1 MTSSTPNATLLDNL
15 RSPRSA
21 ISPIY
26 SPSIRSSR
34 ISEDSDDSLR
44 DLELSDGPL
53 LAETTRPLRPRSYSV
68 SGFDFQHDLLPL
80 SASLS
85 EPDQIH
91 PESHEKRLG
100 LVNGACAV
108 LWCITECEPR
118 WGSRTGIALIVGLQ
132 IGSGILCVS
141 LHVFSQ
147 RVWTD
152 ETQQLLTRRGDSK
165 YPKRRSES
173 TGLVRCRS
181 ARMDRRE
188 QFRGTRILYTRKRR
202 SASVPSI
209 CLRAPRIIP
218 ICMDSDIRPQARSV
232 LLVRLFSYA
241 SDIVTQGETL
251 SSA

>member
-80 SASLS
+80 SSSLS

-100 LVNGACAV
+100 LVNGA
-108 LWCITECEPR
+108 
-118 WGSRTGIALIVGLQ
+118 S
-132 IGSGILCVS
+132 
-141 LHVFSQ
+141 
-147 RVWTD
+147 
-152 ETQQLLTRRGDSK
+152 
-165 YPKRRSES
+165 
-173 TGLVRCRS
+173 
-181 ARMDRRE
+181 
-188 QFRGTRILYTRKRR
+188 
-202 SASVPSI
+202 
-209 CLRAPRIIP
+209 
-218 ICMDSDIRPQARSV
+218 SV
-232 LLVRLFSYA
+232 L
-241 SDIVTQGETL
+241 
-251 SSA
+251 